1 MMPRLQLQ
9 RPTLSGYMLATLL
22 IFTAFFIT
30 GYHLQQ
36 ESLWA
41 DEAWTAWAVRSPYIR
56 DVIGRVQGDVHPPLY
71 FLLLYGWVRLAG
83 DSALALRLFSTLA
96 GSIGLAATY
105 AVGARLFDRRTGLI
119 AMLIL
124 GSASFFVYYN
134 REARMYTLLMALA
147 TLATYTYLRWRD
159 RPGRWNTT
167 IYALLLA
174 ALLYTHYAALLVLV
188 THALHS
194 LLGEKRDSRP
204 RFNPYRLIPYGLAVG
219 LFLPWAPIFLAQIR
233 DNPAGPLAL
242 PVRTDWAA
250 VETLFTTLTSGY
262 WPLFMLPFVL
272 GGAVPRLREFGREV
286 LLIMLWL
293 VVTPL
298 ALLALNAWIIPVYQV
313 RYVIAILPAGA
324 LLAAYGLRWLN
335 IRERRVLTE
344 LAFWGLLGWIVYA
357 QLALYGA
364 FWAAK
369 PAWEQTIAE
378 VVETRRPL
386 EPAITDFIPYGAA
399 AYYDRALGVR
409 RGITLD
415 LSWRLHTAA
424 EAWALTSVFDNEP
437 TVWALL
443 PVNTA
448 KSWHILAALD
458 AGRGASYRASLVNM
472 VFYRFDT
479 NTPDDLSFRFG
490 DMLHYVSGP
499 GADRQLITRAGG
511 DLCVRLELAAL
522 QPLQDEY
529 SYGLHLVD
537 ISGQITAAGVDA
549 GLGIH
554 DAGDTITL
562 ARCLNIPA
570 ETPPGAYHLELV
582 IYEWATVKRLILL
595 EDSGDNPLAWGDV
608 LSLAAVTVRER
619 AAYNTPYN

>member
-1 MMPRLQLQ
+1 MMPRLQ
-9 RPTLSGYMLATLL
+9 RPTLSGYMLPALL
-22 IFTAFFIT
+22 VFVAFFIA
-30 GYHLQQ
+30 GYHLRQ

-56 DVIGRVQGDVHPPLY
+56 DVIGRVQSDVHPPLY

-96 GSIGLAATY
+96 GSIGLVATY

-119 AMLIL
+119 AMVIL
-124 GSASFFVYYN
+124 GSASFFVTYS
-134 REARMYTLLMALA
+134 REARMYTLLLALAALA
-147 TLATYTYLRWRD
+147 TYAYLRWRD
-159 RPGRWNTT
+159 CPGRWNTLA
-167 IYALLLA
+167 YALLLA
-174 ALLYTHYAALLVLV
+174 ALLYTHYAGLLVLV
-188 THALHS
+188 THALHG
-194 LLGEKRDSRP
+194 LLVEKWDSRP
-204 RFNPYRLIPYGLAVG
+204 RFIPHRLIPYGLAVV
-219 LFLPWAPIFLAQIR
+219 LFLPWVPIFMAQIG
-233 DNPAGPLAL
+233 DNPTGPLAL
-242 PVRTDWAA
+242 PVTTDWAA
-250 VETLFTTLTSGY
+250 VETLLATLTSGY
-262 WPLFMLPFVL
+262 WPLFLLPFVL
-272 GGAVPRLREFGREV
+272 GGAVPRLREFGRDV
-286 LLIMLWL
+286 LLVMLWL
-293 VVTPL
+293 TVTPL

-335 IRERRVLTE
+335 IRERRVLTG
-344 LAFWGLLGWIVYA
+344 LAFWGLMGWIVYA
-357 QLALYGA
+357 QLTLYGV
-364 FWAAK
+364 FWATK
-369 PAWEQTIAE
+369 PAWEQTIAD

-386 EPAITDFIPYGAA
+386 EPTITDFTPYGAA

-409 RGITLD
+409 WGIALD

-424 EAWALTSVFDNEP
+424 EAWALTAVFDNEP
-437 TVWALL
+437 TVWTLL

-479 NTPDDLSFRFG
+479 DTPGDLRFRFG
-490 DMLHYVSGP
+490 DMLRYVSGP

-522 QPLQDEY
+522 QPLQNEY

-537 ISGQITAAGVDA
+537 ITGQITAAGVDA

-554 DAGDTITL
+554 DAGDIIMLAPCLSIPPETL
-562 ARCLNIPA
+562 
-570 ETPPGAYHLELV
+570 PGAYHLELV

-595 EDSGDNPLAWGDV
+595 EDGGGSPLAWGDV
-608 LSLAAVTVRER
+608 LSLAAITVREQ
-619 AAYNTPYN
+619 AAYDTPTN

>member
-9 RPTLSGYMLATLL
+9 RPTLSGNTLPAL
-22 IFTAFFIT
+22 LVVTAFFIA

-41 DEAWTAWAVRSPYIR
+41 DEAWTTWAVRSPYIR
-56 DVIGRVQGDVHPPLY
+56 DVIERVQGDVHPPLY

-105 AVGARLFDRRTGLI
+105 AVGAWLFDRRTGLI

-124 GSASFFVYYN
+124 GTASFFVYYN
-134 REARMYTLLMALA
+134 REARMYTLLMALSA
-147 TLATYTYLRWRD
+147 LATYAYVRWRE
-159 RPGRWNTT
+159 RTNRWNTLA
-167 IYALLLA
+167 YVLLLA
-174 ALLYTHYAALLVLV
+174 ALLYTHYAGLLVLM

-194 LLGEKRDSRP
+194 ILVAAWDSRP
-204 RFNPYRLIPYGLAVG
+204 RFNPYRLMPYGLAVV
-219 LFLPWAPIFLAQIR
+219 LFLPWLPIFLAQIR
-233 DNPAGPLAL
+233 ANPAGPLAL
-242 PVRTDWAA
+242 PVTTDWAA
-250 VETLFTTLTSGY
+250 VETLLGTLTSGY
-262 WPLFMLPFVL
+262 WPLFLLPFVL
-272 GGAVPRLREFGREV
+272 GGAVPRLREFGRDV
-286 LLIMLWL
+286 LLVMLWL

-335 IRERRVLTE
+335 IGERRALTG
-344 LAFWGLLGWIVYA
+344 LVFFGLLGGIVYA
-357 QLALYGA
+357 QLTLYGV

-369 PAWEQTIAE
+369 PAWEQAMATVIE
-378 VVETRRPL
+378 MRHPL
-386 EPAITDFIPYGAA
+386 EPTITDFTPYGTA

-409 RGITLD
+409 RGIALD

-424 EAWALTSVFDNEP
+424 EAWALTAVFDNEP

-458 AGRGASYRASLVNM
+458 TGRGASYRASLVNM
-472 VFYRFDT
+472 IFYRFDT
-479 NTPDDLSFRFG
+479 DMPGDLRFRFG
-490 DMLHYVSGP
+490 DTLRYVSGP
-499 GADRQLITRAGG
+499 GADRLLITRAGG
-511 DLCVRLELAAL
+511 DLCVRLELEAL
-522 QPLQDEY
+522 QPLQNEY

-537 ISGQITAAGVDA
+537 ITGQTTAAGVDA
-549 GLGIH
+549 GLGIR
-554 DAGDTITL
+554 DAGDIITL
-562 ARCLNIPA
+562 APCLSIPP
-570 ETPPGAYHLELV
+570 ETPPGTYHLELV

-595 EDSGDNPLAWGDV
+595 EDGGGSPLAWGDV
-608 LSLAAVTVRER
+608 LSLGAITVREQ
-619 AAYNTPYN
+619 AAYDTPYN